1 MNKLK
6 ILEVKK
12 LLKSVRISQIDKRDE
27 QEVVGYYEALEI
39 ILQSYTEIEL
49 TETLDC
55 NFVADLTT
63 PVTTISS
70 MFEDCSTN

>member
-1 MNKLK
+1 MFAFPSPPVDSDLIPGIERK
-6 ILEVKK
+6 ISAV
-12 LLKSVRISQIDKRDE
+12 
-27 QEVVGYYEALEI
+27 ALGAACSI
-39 ILQSYTEIEL
+39 CAPEIEL